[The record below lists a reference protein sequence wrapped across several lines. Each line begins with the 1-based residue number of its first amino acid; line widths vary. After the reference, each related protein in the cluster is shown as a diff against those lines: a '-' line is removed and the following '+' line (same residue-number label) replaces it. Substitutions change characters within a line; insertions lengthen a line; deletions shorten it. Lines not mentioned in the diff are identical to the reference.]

1 MARPEKIRLGDL
13 LISQGLLT
21 DEQLKMA
28 LDEQKRSGRKLGRIF
43 VDSGYVTEE
52 GISKA
57 LAGQLRVPF
66 IDLKQFKPRPEL
78 IRLLP
83 EAQARRF
90 RALVL
95 DEVDGRL
102 RVGFSDPTDLA
113 AYDEIARVCRRDI
126 EQAVVTESQL
136 LATVERLER

>member
-21 DEQLKMA
+21 DEQLKMS

-57 LAGQLRVPF
+57 LAGQLRIPF
-66 IDLKQFKPRPEL
+66 IDLKQFNPRQEL
-78 IRLLP
+78 IKLLP

-95 DEVDGRL
+95 DESDGRL
-102 RVGFSDPTDLA
+102 RVGFTDPTDLA
-113 AYDEIARVCRRDI
+113 AYDEIVRIVRRDI

-136 LATVERLER
+136 